1 MLARTE
7 PRVRVLCAQSL
18 KRKSALWNNFNR
30 VDFRIFDVAGEGDGE
45 LPIRHF
51 HRHGFDVGAVRAAG
65 LGKNVKI
72 FERVP
77 LHSEGKNALASP
89 GHAVVGQGPGQD
101 LPQRRARRR
110 VEVAGQHGRPLRAL
124 VVKPDLVKR
133 PFRARL
139 REGLQADLRYLT
151 EVVGEWGKTYS
162 DGNNSSED
170 EIAAKAMG
178 IDVASNKLLAFVIV
192 FVVVTVAASIVTQ
205 GAYRRTELS
214 ADHPIIDDI
223 FGGLLGLLQG
233 VLVLLFVVIIL
244 NSYTLP
250 AARPGDLT
258 YLRTAQDIMA
268 NQSHIAIFFRDHV
281 APAFMHS
288 VSFLIPSDL
297 VSLFP

>member
-1 MLARTE
+1 
-7 PRVRVLCAQSL
+7 
-18 KRKSALWNNFNR
+18 
-30 VDFRIFDVAGEGDGE
+30 VDILGAIRGA
-45 LPIRHF
+45 PIADI
-51 HRHGFDVGAVRAAG
+51 GLVIG
-65 LGKNVKI
+65 LGVFFFFGVMQGAIRRLLGIGSMLVAFLVAANL
-72 FERVP
+72 RDP
-77 LHSEGKNALASP
+77 LG
-89 GHAVVGQGPGQD
+89 D
-101 LPQRRARRR
+101 
-110 VEVAGQHGRPLRAL
+110 
-124 VVKPDLVKR
+124 
-133 PFRARL
+133 FF
-139 REGLQADLRYLT
+139 ADNWTQFDRDY
-151 EVVGEWGKTYS
+151 
-162 DGNNSSED
+162 
-170 EIAAKAMG
+170 
-178 IDVASNKLLAFVIV
+178 NKLLAFAIV

-205 GAYRRTELS
+205 GAYKRTELS